1 MEGDIMSKKQR
12 KAIIV
17 DYSRWLRLV
26 DAKGLWASEVQL
38 VRGENSKRLFVQS
51 KESSSIKIKWV
62 ERKTAFLY
70 SK

>member
-1 MEGDIMSKKQR
+1 MSKKQR

>member
-1 MEGDIMSKKQR
+1 MSRKQR

-17 DYSRWLRLV
+17 DYSKWLRLV
-26 DAKGLWASEVQL
+26 NANGLLGSEVQL
-38 VRGENSKRLFVQS
+38 VRGENSKRLIVES
-51 KESSSIKIKWV
+51 KESSRNKIKWV